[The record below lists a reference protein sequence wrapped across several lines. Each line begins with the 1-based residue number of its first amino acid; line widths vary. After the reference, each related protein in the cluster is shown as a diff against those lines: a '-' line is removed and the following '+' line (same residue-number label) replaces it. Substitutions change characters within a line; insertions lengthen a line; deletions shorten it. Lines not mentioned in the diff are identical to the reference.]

1 MGTRHSSS
9 SHLRF
14 LLIHL
19 FLSSLLLPPSS
30 IYDPRKKLPE
40 EVEKLQQ
47 AYPEAKVELWSQD
60 EHRIGLKPVLRRV
73 WARKGSR
80 VRAVVRHRYQWMHL
94 YGFVE
99 PQSGKT
105 SWLLMPTVN
114 TAAFSLALAAFAQEQ
129 GAGPDKRILLV
140 LDQAGWHKSGDLVI
154 PEGLHLLF
162 LPSHSPELQPAER
175 LWPLSNEPL
184 ANRVFSSLDELED
197 VQVARCRWLQAHP
210 EMIRG
215 RTSFHWWPSLCT
227 T

>member
-1 MGTRHSSS
+1 MAEAPACLARNTQKARK
-9 SHLRF
+9 
-14 LLIHL
+14 
-19 FLSSLLLPPSS
+19 
-30 IYDPRKKLPE
+30 PRNRCLKKLPE
-40 EVEKLQQ
+40 EGKKLQQ
-47 AYPEAKVELWSQD
+47 AYPEAQVELWSQD
-60 EHRIGLKPVLRRV
+60 EHRIGLKPILRRV

-80 VRAVVRHRYQWMHL
+80 VRAVVRQRYQWMHL

-99 PQSGKT
+99 PESGKT

-114 TAAFSLALAAFAQEQ
+114 TVAFSLALAAFAQEQ
-129 GAGPDKRILLV
+129 KVGRHKHILLV

-154 PEGLHLLF
+154 PQGLHLLF

-184 ANRVFSSLDELED
+184 ANRVFNSLDELQE
-197 VQVARCRWLQAHP
+197 VQIARCRWLQAHP
-210 EMIRG
+210 EIIRG

>member
-1 MGTRHSSS
+1 MQPRK
-9 SHLRF
+9 R
-14 LLIHL
+14 LL
-19 FLSSLLLPPSS
+19 
-30 IYDPRKKLPE
+30 KKLPE
-40 EVEKLQQ
+40 ELNQLQE

-60 EHRIGLKPVLRRV
+60 EHRIGLKPILRRV

-80 VRAVVRHRYQWMHL
+80 VRAVVRPRYQWTYV
-94 YGFVE
+94 YGEVS

-114 TAAFSLALAAFAQEQ
+114 AQAFSLALCAFAQEQ
-129 GAGPDKRILLV
+129 EVGPNKHLLLV
-140 LDQAGWHKSGDLVI
+140 MDQAGWHKSRDLVL

-184 ANRVFSSLDELED
+184 ANRTFASLDELEQ
-197 VQVARCRWLQAHP
+197 VQAERCRWLQAHP
-210 EMIRG
+210 EVIRG
-215 RTSFHWWPSLCT
+215 RTSFHWWPSLDT